1 MQPDKTPHI
10 FLVGFM
16 GSGKSTVG
24 PRLAARLGR
33 SFHDLDRLIEQ
44 EEGMP
49 VSEIFRQKGELHFR
63 SIESEVL
70 RRLVSQP
77 PAVIALGGG
86 AFTSPDNRQLIRR
99 NGTSIWL
106 KIPLSVARER
116 CLSDPSRPLARS
128 ESEFTRLYHSRQP
141 LYQSANLLIKVGGKP
156 VDMICDEILVRIAG
170 KMPSTE

>member
-1 MQPDKTPHI
+1 MQPDDRNHL

-24 PRLAARLGR
+24 PVLAARLGR
-33 SFHDLDRLIEQ
+33 SFHDLDRLIEH

-49 VSEIFRQKGELHFR
+49 VGEIFRQKGELHFR

-70 RRLVSQP
+70 RRLVLQP

-86 AFTSPDNRQLIRR
+86 AFASPENRQLIRR

-106 KIPLSVARER
+106 KIPLSVARDR
-116 CLSDPSRPLARS
+116 CLSDPSRPLAQS
-128 ESEFTRLYHSRQP
+128 ESEFTRLFHSRQP
-141 LYQSANLLIKVGGKP
+141 LYQSANLLIQVGGRP
-156 VDMICDEILVRIAG
+156 VDMICDEILVRITG
-170 KMPSTE
+170 KSSSTE